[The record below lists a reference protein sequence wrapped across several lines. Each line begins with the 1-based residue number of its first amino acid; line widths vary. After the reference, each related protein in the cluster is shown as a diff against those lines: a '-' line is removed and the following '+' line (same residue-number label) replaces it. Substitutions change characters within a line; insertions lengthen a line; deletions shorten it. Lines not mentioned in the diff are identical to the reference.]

1 MVDEYV
7 INSMTLM
14 LKYIDENRTLVYED
28 DREIVV
34 NLNIFDI
41 VSSSCYFYG
50 STYNGRYLFSS
61 SILNTNIKL
70 PISIDFLNK
79 LIVFPT
85 KSYRNK
91 DCIWIVYNNIKK
103 FDKVGKGIKLF
114 FKNDKAFLV
123 DVSSEIINRQMYNS
137 LKLEKEIEERKK
149 TYC

>member
-1 MVDEYV
+1 MVEEYV

-41 VSSSCYFYG
+41 VSGSCYFYG
-50 STYNGRYLFSS
+50 STYNGRYLFSR

-70 PISIDFLNK
+70 PISVDFFNR

-85 KSYRNK
+85 RSYKNKS
-91 DCIWIVYNNIKK
+91 CIWIIYNNVKDFTKIRN
-103 FDKVGKGIKLF
+103 GIELC
-114 FKNDKAFLV
+114 FKNDKKFLI
-123 DVSSEIINRQMYNS
+123 DVSFEIINRQIYNC